1 MTHTRGAGAGRGPD
15 RSGGDASLRER
26 PAGDGSAGTAEHPE
40 IDWIAAE
47 RSPEFRE
54 LVSRRKAFVVPATIF
69 FLAWYFGFIILA
81 GYAPDFMGETF
92 LVDGLTV
99 GYVLALTQF
108 IMTWGLAAWYLRK
121 SDRVFDPLARTAA
134 ARALEAGRA
143 HEPSGRFEHRAAG
156 GQEVGDEE
164 VRRR

>member
-1 MTHTRGAGAGRGPD
+1 MWPIVPA
-15 RSGGDASLRER
+15 GDASLRER
-26 PAGDGSAGTAEHPE
+26 PAGDGSTSSAAHPE

-54 LVSRRKAFVVPATIF
+54 LVSRRKAFVVPTTIF
-69 FLAWYFGFIILA
+69 FLDWYFGFIILA

-99 GYVLALTQF
+99 GYVLAFTQF
-108 IMTWGLAAWYLRK
+108 IMTWGLPAWYLRR

-134 ARALEAGRA
+134 ARALEAGRL
-143 HEPSGRFEHRAAG
+143 HKPSGRFERGTAG

-164 VRRR
+164 VTRR

>member
-1 MTHTRGAGAGRGPD
+1 MTQTHGAGAARAAE
-15 RSGGDASLRER
+15 S
-26 PAGDGSAGTAEHPE
+26 PAVGSAAHPE

-54 LVSRRKAFVVPATIF
+54 LVRRRGRFVVPATIF
-69 FLAWYFGFIILA
+69 FLAWYIGFIILA
-81 GYAPDFMGETF
+81 GYAPDFMGEEF

-121 SDRVFDPLARTAA
+121 SDRVFDPLARAA
-134 ARALEAGRA
+134 AERALE
-143 HEPSGRFEHRAAG
+143 SGRREPTARFERP
-156 GQEVGDEE
+156 GQEE
-164 VRRR
+164 VTPR